1 MFFLAA
7 PACSCGLPAPL
18 PPVYLHSDVLTL
30 LFQERHGKQRD
41 ATGAVVQHT
50 SASSSHAPSDDC
62 VWLMAPGLYHASR
75 CTVPGSSSSLL
86 INVNTNQG
94 TCERKLRRRWTTD
107 GEVGRKR
114 RSDCTGHA
122 NGEEWISGRPWRRG
136 FSFQPAA
143 VASLR
148 YGRLVGHGC
157 VAASVRARPTTCAAI
172 KTLVFQSVYHAHDRL
187 CMTTV
192 STTLPLQV
200 YDWHKRLA
208 SVSPFVLNTK
218 RTVHIRFLVTTSTV
232 ESSCWI
238 NVSVVPILYSSI
250 RKHARTYI
258 FCAQLVQ

>member
-107 GEVGRKR
+107 GEVGRK
-114 RSDCTGHA
+114 
-122 NGEEWISGRPWRRG
+122 EEIRLHRPCKRG
-136 FSFQPAA
+136 GMDQWTALKKGLFLSASCCCKPA
-143 VASLR
+143 LR
-148 YGRLVGHGC
+148 AFGWSRLRGC
-157 VAASVRARPTTCAAI
+157 
-172 KTLVFQSVYHAHDRL
+172 
-187 CMTTV
+187 
-192 STTLPLQV
+192 
-200 YDWHKRLA
+200 
-208 SVSPFVLNTK
+208 
-218 RTVHIRFLVTTSTV
+218 
-232 ESSCWI
+232 
-238 NVSVVPILYSSI
+238 
-250 RKHARTYI
+250 
-258 FCAQLVQ
+258 